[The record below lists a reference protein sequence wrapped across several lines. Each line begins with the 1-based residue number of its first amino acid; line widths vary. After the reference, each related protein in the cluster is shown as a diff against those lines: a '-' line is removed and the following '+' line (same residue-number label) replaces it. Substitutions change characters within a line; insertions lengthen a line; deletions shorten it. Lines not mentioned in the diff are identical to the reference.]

1 RSEVLT
7 GQIAPGDAGTVAVDD
22 SLDDSTVVLK
32 RSGSFAD
39 IRGQQWFNLLPLLIS
54 EDLMS
59 LLRSH
64 NTTVSVLEWSIK
76 ETRPRNACAQS
87 DPIFARRSDESD
99 RRDSPEELSRR
110 KSRGLVGIGERVVL
124 YGGEVSWGVDE
135 REWILRTVLPVS
147 EESER

>member
-1 RSEVLT
+1 PVPGAVGGVAAVTFPYRLPRSEVLT

-76 ETRPRNACAQS
+76 ETRPSRSGETALCHCRAS
-87 DPIFARRSDESD
+87 GRRH
-99 RRDSPEELSRR
+99 RSR
-110 KSRGLVGIGERVVL
+110 
-124 YGGEVSWGVDE
+124 
-135 REWILRTVLPVS
+135 PP
-147 EESER
+147 